1 MANPAPIAV
10 RRHPEHWFYA
20 PRGARPV
27 VEEPLA
33 RNTEDLDATLM
44 GPTAVYPG
52 DASISSTLA
61 LMYCFVPLR
70 VSRKPRSSS
79 QSIPRKYAALKL
91 THGALQSQAGFA
103 LRALGRSES

>member
-33 RNTEDLDATLM
+33 RNIEDLDATLM
-44 GPTAVYPG
+44 GPTAVYLG

-61 LMYCFVPLR
+61 VRLCAATR
-70 VSRKPRSSS
+70 EPRSSS
-79 QSIPRKYAALKL
+79 QSIPRNYAAP
-91 THGALQSQAGFA
+91 TQAGFA
-103 LRALGRSES
+103 LRALGLSES